1 MENNSSNKV
10 QKESHYR
17 SIIKG
22 ITWRIIGTLDTMLLS
37 FIVTGKF
44 NTAVKIGFTEV
55 FTKIFLFWLH
65 ERIWQY
71 FLYDRIQTQ
80 LISIIKT
87 ISWRVVGTIDTL
99 IISWFFTGE
108 FKQGASIASI
118 EVITKLILYYFH
130 ERAWLLLPKG
140 SIRKIFN
147 K

>member
-1 MENNSSNKV
+1 
-10 QKESHYR
+10 
-17 SIIKG
+17 
-22 ITWRIIGTLDTMLLS
+22 MLLS